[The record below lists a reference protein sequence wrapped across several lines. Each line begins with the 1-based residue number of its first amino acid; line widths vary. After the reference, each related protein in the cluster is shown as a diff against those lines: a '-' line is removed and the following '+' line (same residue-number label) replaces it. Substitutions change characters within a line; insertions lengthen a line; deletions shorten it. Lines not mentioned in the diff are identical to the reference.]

1 MNQLKRWDT
10 GTVIYEGEGTVAEL
24 LAATQKLGISKFR
37 ADLSR
42 ADLSGANLSGADLSR
57 ADLSGAKLSRADL
70 SGANLSRA
78 DLSGAKLSRA
88 DLSRADLIGAK
99 LSRADL
105 SGANLIEAN
114 LSWTNLSWTNLIEAN
129 LSGAKLSGAKLPI
142 WCRWIVSFRLD
153 PLVVSIGCET
163 RSINEWDAWF
173 SGSEEFDTP
182 RSDER
187 FVRIRA
193 NYLAMRAYLVA
204 LGHHKDPT

>member
-42 ADLSGANLSGADLSR
+42 ADLSR
-57 ADLSGAKLSRADL
+57 ADLSGANLSRADLSRADL

-78 DLSGAKLSRA
+78 DLSGAN
-88 DLSRADLIGAK
+88 

-105 SGANLIEAN
+105 SGANLSWTNLIEANLSGAN

-129 LSGAKLSGAKLPI
+129 LSGAKLPI

-204 LGHHKDPT
+204 LGYHKDPT